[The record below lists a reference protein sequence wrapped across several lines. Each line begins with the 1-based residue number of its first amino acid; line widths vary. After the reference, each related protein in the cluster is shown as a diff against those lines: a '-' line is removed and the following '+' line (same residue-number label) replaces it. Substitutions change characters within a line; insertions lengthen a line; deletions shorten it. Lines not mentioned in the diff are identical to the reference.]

1 MVPVADEKP
10 LACWTGKDRI
20 GAEALPSLTVIFRS
34 GGCAWNRCL
43 MCGYRS
49 VRMEGQPGQLATR
62 ILAQL
67 SWIRSHHDPASYD
80 LVKIYTSGSFLDP
93 CEVPPAAR
101 DAVGDAFRG
110 KVVIA
115 ETRPEFVTPEV
126 LDDFIAR
133 VDDGSRAV
141 PLYTAIGLETTDD
154 GIREKCIRKGFTF
167 ADYLGAAR
175 IARDAGAGVKAY
187 LLQKPPFLTEREAAE
202 DMSRSLAALAGH
214 ADLVSLNPCT
224 VQSGTTVE
232 WLWQRGAYR
241 PPYLWSVLRVLEGAP
256 MHVTCDPVGGGYPR
270 GPHNCGRCDR
280 ELLAGIRDHS
290 LSGDR
295 ALLRALLGQECSCR
309 AEWDL
314 VMERERPYAMPLTR

>member
-1 MVPVADEKP
+1 MVPVSDEKP
-10 LACWTGKDRI
+10 LACWAGKDRI
-20 GAEALPSLTVIFRS
+20 GKEVLPSLTVIFRT
-34 GGCAWNRCL
+34 GGCAWSGCL

-49 VRMEGQPGQLATR
+49 VRMEGPAGRLAER

-67 SWIRSHHDPASYD
+67 SWVRLHSPPASYEV
-80 LVKIYTSGSFLDP
+80 VKIYTSGSFLDP

-115 ETRPEFVTPEV
+115 ETRPEFITPEV
-126 LDDFIAR
+126 LGGFTAR

-141 PLYTAIGLETTDD
+141 PCYVAIGLETTDD

-167 ADYLGAAR
+167 ADYLRAAR
-175 IARDAGAGVKAY
+175 TARDAGAGVKAY
-187 LLQKPPFLTEREAAE
+187 LLQKPPFLTESESVG
-202 DMSRSLAALAGH
+202 DMARSLAALPGH

-224 VQSGTTVE
+224 VQSGTAVE
-232 WLWQRGAYR
+232 RLWQRGAYR
-241 PPYLWSVLRVLEGAP
+241 PPYLWSVLTVLEGAP
-256 MHVTCDPVGGGYPR
+256 MHVTCDPVGGGYLR

-280 ELLAGIRDHS
+280 ELLAGIRDYS

-295 ALLRALLGQECSCR
+295 GLLRALLRQECGCR
-309 AEWDL
+309 EEWEL
-314 VMERERPYAMPLTR
+314 VMERERPYALPLTR

>member
-1 MVPVADEKP
+1 MVPVAEEKP
-10 LACWTGKDRI
+10 LACWIGKDRI
-20 GAEALPSLTVIFRS
+20 RGEVLPSLTMIFRT

-49 VRMEGQPGQLATR
+49 IRTEGTPDQLEALV
-62 ILAQL
+62 LAQL
-67 SWIRSHHDPASYD
+67 RWVRQHHDPASYD

-115 ETRPEFVTPEV
+115 ETRPEFVTPDV
-126 LDDFIAR
+126 LREFIDR
-133 VDDGSRAV
+133 VDDGSRTV
-141 PLYTAIGLETTDD
+141 PFYAAIGLETTDD
-154 GIREKCIRKGFTF
+154 GIREKCIRKGFTI
-167 ADYLGAAR
+167 AHYLQATR

-187 LLQKPPFLTEREAAE
+187 LLQKPPFLTEREAVE
-202 DMSRSLAALAGH
+202 DMSRSLASLTGH

-241 PPYLWSVLRVLEGAP
+241 PPYLWSVLQVLEGAP
-256 MHVTCDPVGGGYPR
+256 VHVTCDPVGGGYPR
-270 GPHNCGRCDR
+270 GPHNCGTCDR
-280 ELLAGIRDHS
+280 ELLAGIRDYS

-295 ALLRALLGQECSCR
+295 GLLRALLREECGCKG
-309 AEWDL
+309 EWKL
-314 VMERERPYAMPLTR
+314 VLERERPYAMPLTR

>member
-1 MVPVADEKP
+1 MVRVAEEKP
-10 LACWTGKDRI
+10 LACWAGKDRI
-20 GAEALPSLTVIFRS
+20 GDEVLPSLTVIFRT

-49 VRMEGQPGQLATR
+49 VRVEGTPDQLAAR
-62 ILAQL
+62 VLAQL
-67 SWIRSHHDPASYD
+67 HWVRVHHNPASYD

-93 CEVPPAAR
+93 REVPPAAR

-110 KVVIA
+110 KIVIA
-115 ETRPEFVTPEV
+115 ETRPEFVTPEEIG
-126 LDDFIAR
+126 DFIAR

-141 PLYTAIGLETTDD
+141 PCYAAIGLETTDD

-167 ADYLGAAR
+167 ADFRRAAR
-175 IARDAGAGVKAY
+175 TARDAGAGVKAY
-187 LLQKPPFLTEREAAE
+187 LLHKPPFLTEREARE
-202 DMSRSLAALAGH
+202 DMSRSLSALAGQ
-214 ADLVSLNPCT
+214 ADLISLNPCT

-241 PPYLWSVLRVLEGAP
+241 PPYLWSVVQVLEGAP
-256 MHVTCDPVGGGYPR
+256 VDVTCDPVGGGYPR

-280 ELLAGIRDHS
+280 ELVAGIRDYS
-290 LSGDR
+290 LTGDR
-295 ALLRALLGQECSCR
+295 GLLRALLNWECGCK
-309 AEWDL
+309 AEWEM

>member
-49 VRMEGQPGQLATR
+49 VRIDGQPGQLATR

-80 LVKIYTSGSFLDP
+80 LVKIYTSGSFLDS